1 MSLKPKIGRLSLDIC
16 NIFFSLRYQRYQNIT
31 TSVSDALELNM
42 ITKEYIIET
51 ATKLFMQNGVKTIT
65 INRIVKELRTS
76 KRTIYS
82 HFEDK
87 LDLLK
92 ACLDVYNTKVR
103 AENEEVIKSSEN
115 VIEAMGRLHQK
126 IVRRS
131 HQVNPNFF
139 GDIIHY
145 YPGLLN
151 ESYRR
156 NGNYAHQ
163 QLIDLADAGIKD
175 GIFREDMDVEVVV
188 KTVLKLLKMLKDNE
202 LFPATEFSKE
212 RLTFGIL
219 VPYLRGLCTEKGIE
233 LLHIQEELFMVQI

>member
-1 MSLKPKIGRLSLDIC
+1 
-16 NIFFSLRYQRYQNIT
+16 
-31 TSVSDALELNM
+31 M
-42 ITKEYIIET
+42 ITKEFIIET

-65 INRIVKELRTS
+65 IDRIVKELHTS
-76 KRTIYS
+76 KRTIYN

-87 LDLLK
+87 VTLLR
-92 ACLDVYNTKVR
+92 ACLDVYNSRVR
-103 AENEEVIKSSEN
+103 AENEEVIKSSDN
-115 VIEAMGRLHQK
+115 VIEAMGHLLQK

-131 HQVNPNFF
+131 HQINPNFF
-139 GDIIHY
+139 NDIIHY

-163 QLIDLADAGIKD
+163 QLIDLANAGIND
-175 GIFREDMDVEVVV
+175 GIFHIDMDVEVVG
-188 KTVLKLLKMLKDNE
+188 KTVLKLLKLLKDDE
-202 LFPATEFSKE
+202 LFPVTEFSKE

-219 VPYLRGLCTEKGIE
+219 VPYLRGLCTEKGNK